1 MGVSFAGGTTD
12 GPGAAAF
19 HQENF
24 NIDLLLKTTYYYFK
38 NLILVTVVYSLFRMI
53 KFRLV
58 LLIYSFQ

>member
-24 NIDLLLKTTYYYFK
+24 NIYLLTDF
-38 NLILVTVVYSLFRMI
+38 
-53 KFRLV
+53 
-58 LLIYSFQ
+58 SFP